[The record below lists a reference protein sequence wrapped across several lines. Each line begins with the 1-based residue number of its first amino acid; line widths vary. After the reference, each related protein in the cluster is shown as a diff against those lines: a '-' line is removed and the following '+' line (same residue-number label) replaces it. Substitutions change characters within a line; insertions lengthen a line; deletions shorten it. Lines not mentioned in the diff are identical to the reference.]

1 MAIKLRQ
8 NSFFE
13 NVYLIVRDI
22 PFGQVVTYGQIADL
36 LGNPRMARQVG
47 WAMNNCPSELAWYRV
62 VGTRGR
68 ILTHSFG
75 CEKGDCTQRYLL
87 EQEGVSFIGSMVD
100 IKKHQISL

>member
-36 LGNPRMARQVG
+36 LGNPYMARQVG
-47 WAMNNCPSELAWYRV
+47 WAMNNCPLELAWYRV
-62 VGTRGR
+62 VGARGR
-68 ILTHSFG
+68 ILTHSFSY
-75 CEKGDCTQRYLL
+75 EKGDCTQRYLL

>member
-47 WAMNNCPSELAWYRV
+47 L
-62 VGTRGR
+62 
-68 ILTHSFG
+68 
-75 CEKGDCTQRYLL
+75 
-87 EQEGVSFIGSMVD
+87 
-100 IKKHQISL
+100 SLIHI